1 MYFYFN
7 LKALPKNYEVDLYW
21 GFLQHLQLGLQWA
34 TIFIKKWE

>member
-21 GFLQHLQLGLQWA
+21 GFLQHLQLIL
-34 TIFIKKWE
+34 E